1 MKTSQGRCLCGAVI
15 ITVPESCTHDVY
27 VCHCGMCQK
36 WGGGPLMAIESQH
49 DVVIEG
55 KEHIGFYRSSDW
67 AERAFCRTCGT
78 HLFYRLFEPE
88 IYSLSAGLFSDGP
101 KRLVS
106 QIYIDNKPDYYD
118 FAQQTPM
125 MTEQDVIDLHKA

>member
-1 MKTSQGRCLCGAVI
+1 
-15 ITVPESCTHDVY
+15 
-27 VCHCGMCQK
+27 
-36 WGGGPLMAIESQH
+36 MAIESQH
-49 DVVIEG
+49 GVTIEG
-55 KEHIGFYRSSDW
+55 EEHIGFYRSSDW

-88 IYSLSAGLFSDGP
+88 IYSLPAGLFSDGQ

-118 FAQQTPM
+118 FVQQTPM
-125 MTEQDVIDLHKA
+125 VTEQDVIDLYKS

>member
-1 MKTSQGRCLCGAVI
+1 MKTSQGRCLCGAVT

-36 WGGGPLMAIESQH
+36 WGGGPLMAIESQY

-78 HLFYRLFEPE
+78 HLFYRLLEPE
-88 IYSLSAGLFSDGP
+88 IYSLSAGLFSDGQ

-106 QIYIDNKPDYYD
+106 QIYVDNKPDYYD

>member
-1 MKTSQGRCLCGAVI
+1 MKTSQGRCLCGAVT

-49 DVVIEG
+49 DVMIEG

-78 HLFYRLFEPE
+78 HLFYRLLEPE
-88 IYSLSAGLFSDGP
+88 IYSLSAGLFSDGQ

>member
-1 MKTSQGRCLCGAVI
+1 MKTSQGRCLCGAVT

-78 HLFYRLFEPE
+78 HLFYRLLEPE
-88 IYSLSAGLFSDGP
+88 IYSLSAGLFSDGQ